1 MNREVN
7 SAAPHFFFIGSLP
20 YIHLTKREV
29 TQGMHP
35 ITQKLAG
42 WDKGFWS
49 GGDAG
54 AFPYCGTVIL
64 GSLEVLVGLR
74 LE

>member
-1 MNREVN
+1 MIIV
-7 SAAPHFFFIGSLP
+7 SAIEAPRRI
-20 YIHLTKREV
+20 TKG
-29 TQGMHP
+29 T
-35 ITQKLAG
+35 
-42 WDKGFWS
+42 
-49 GGDAG
+49 AG